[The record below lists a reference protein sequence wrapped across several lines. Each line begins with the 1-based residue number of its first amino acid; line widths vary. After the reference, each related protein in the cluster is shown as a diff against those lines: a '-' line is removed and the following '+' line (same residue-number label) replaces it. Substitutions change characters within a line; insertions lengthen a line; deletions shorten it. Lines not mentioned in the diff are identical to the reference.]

1 MNSHLKTEVT
11 FSTNCLMFRVLRDTK
26 CNLAVPKMRTGYGQK
41 SFAFRGAK
49 AWNKLYSEM
58 ILAPSTQSFPRG
70 GTCENFDRDARVIF
84 LGLKFT
90 KMSFFWVSLSW
101 RHFFGVE
108 KIAVI
113 FLGSLKICVI
123 FLGY

>member
-1 MNSHLKTEVT
+1 MENLCSLADDVIFSPAEAQSCDNEVPLW
-11 FSTNCLMFRVLRDTK
+11 CLR
-26 CNLAVPKMRTGYGQK
+26 
-41 SFAFRGAK
+41 
-49 AWNKLYSEM
+49 
-58 ILAPSTQSFPRG
+58 PRG

-101 RHFFGVE
+101 RHFCGIE

-113 FLGSLKICVI
+113 FLG
-123 FLGY
+123 

>member
-1 MNSHLKTEVT
+1 MGIVLCKNSFTGELFWH
-11 FSTNCLMFRVLRDTK
+11 FQIY
-26 CNLAVPKMRTGYGQK
+26 GYGFQQ
-41 SFAFRGAK
+41 FLAFSG
-49 AWNKLYSEM
+49 
-58 ILAPSTQSFPRG
+58 PRG

-108 KIAVI
+108 KIGVI

>member
-1 MNSHLKTEVT
+1 MGKFYWLTRS
-11 FSTNCLMFRVLRDTK
+11 
-26 CNLAVPKMRTGYGQK
+26 
-41 SFAFRGAK
+41 
-49 AWNKLYSEM
+49 
-58 ILAPSTQSFPRG
+58 ILTPRG

-108 KIAVI
+108 EIAVI

>member
-1 MNSHLKTEVT
+1 MCQKVHVLKIQSAE
-11 FSTNCLMFRVLRDTK
+11 
-26 CNLAVPKMRTGYGQK
+26 RTQG
-41 SFAFRGAK
+41 
-49 AWNKLYSEM
+49 
-58 ILAPSTQSFPRG
+58 G

-84 LGLKFT
+84 LDLKFT
-90 KMSFFWVSLSW
+90 KMSFFWVLLSW

>member
-1 MNSHLKTEVT
+1 MLEAAMRKLL
-11 FSTNCLMFRVLRDTK
+11 CLQLRP
-26 CNLAVPKMRTGYGQK
+26 L
-41 SFAFRGAK
+41 FAP
-49 AWNKLYSEM
+49 NK
-58 ILAPSTQSFPRG
+58 PRG

-90 KMSFFWVSLSW
+90 KTSFFWVSLSC

-123 FLGY
+123 FWDTELCI

>member
-1 MNSHLKTEVT
+1 MTPLYLLKT
-11 FSTNCLMFRVLRDTK
+11 LW
-26 CNLAVPKMRTGYGQK
+26 PPQ
-41 SFAFRGAK
+41 
-49 AWNKLYSEM
+49 
-58 ILAPSTQSFPRG
+58 G
-70 GTCENFDRDARVIF
+70 GTSENFDRDACVIF

-101 RHFFGVE
+101 HHFFGVE

-113 FLGSLKICVI
+113 SLGSLKICII

>member
-1 MNSHLKTEVT
+1 MCQLCTESILILSD
-11 FSTNCLMFRVLRDTK
+11 FE
-26 CNLAVPKMRTGYGQK
+26 
-41 SFAFRGAK
+41 
-49 AWNKLYSEM
+49 YSE
-58 ILAPSTQSFPRG
+58 LPQGGG

-84 LGLKFT
+84 LDLKFM

-101 RHFFGVE
+101 RHFFGVD

-113 FLGSLKICVI
+113 FLGSLKICGI

>member
-1 MNSHLKTEVT
+1 MPLFLCRPLNIKPNVWG
-11 FSTNCLMFRVLRDTK
+11 
-26 CNLAVPKMRTGYGQK
+26 PQ
-41 SFAFRGAK
+41 
-49 AWNKLYSEM
+49 
-58 ILAPSTQSFPRG
+58 ILLSISGTPPRG

-101 RHFFGVE
+101 RHFFVVE
-108 KIAVI
+108 KIGVI

>member
-1 MNSHLKTEVT
+1 MLRLNS
-11 FSTNCLMFRVLRDTK
+11 
-26 CNLAVPKMRTGYGQK
+26 PGG
-41 SFAFRGAK
+41 
-49 AWNKLYSEM
+49 
-58 ILAPSTQSFPRG
+58 G
-70 GTCENFDRDARVIF
+70 GTCETFDRDAHVIF

-101 RHFFGVE
+101 RHFCGVE

-123 FLGY
+123 FLGTEL

>member
-1 MNSHLKTEVT
+1 MNVPMGHGNLFVVSV
-11 FSTNCLMFRVLRDTK
+11 NC
-26 CNLAVPKMRTGYGQK
+26 PG
-41 SFAFRGAK
+41 
-49 AWNKLYSEM
+49 
-58 ILAPSTQSFPRG
+58 G

-101 RHFFGVE
+101 RHFCGVE

-113 FLGSLKICVI
+113 SLG
-123 FLGY
+123 